1 MKFRCIN
8 NDNVDGLLTVG
19 KIYTGFPDNNTSYPF
34 LHACAF
40 INIFRCDD
48 KHIGYFKPERF
59 EVAEDLVP
67 VEPTTT
73 LWEYTVEGKE
83 K

>member
-8 NDNVDGLLTVG
+8 NDDVDGLLTVG
-19 KIYTGFPDNNTSYPF
+19 KIYEGNKVQPNVNHIWDTHIVIY
-34 LHACAF
+34 
-40 INIFRCDD
+40 RCDD
-48 KHIGYFKPERF
+48 KHQSNFLCERF

-67 VEPTTT
+67 AEPTTT
-73 LWEYTVEGKE
+73 IWEYTVEGKE